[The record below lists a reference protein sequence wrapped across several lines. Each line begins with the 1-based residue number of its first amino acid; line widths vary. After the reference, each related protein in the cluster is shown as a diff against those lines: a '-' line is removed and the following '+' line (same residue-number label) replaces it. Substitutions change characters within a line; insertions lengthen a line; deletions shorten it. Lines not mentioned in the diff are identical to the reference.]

1 MKSKY
6 LLITMAALLFV
17 GCTTKEA
24 TNQPSA
30 NPNPVAESVSTSTE
44 SVASVKANVV
54 KSGTFISG
62 EHPTSGIVRLITKNG
77 KSTLELD
84 QSFKTSNMGP
94 DLVVILHRFNNVLG
108 STKPPYYPLKEG
120 DYVILASLKN
130 FNGSQSYPIPNSVNL
145 ANYKSAAI
153 WCRKFN
159 ATFGTAT
166 LK

>member
-1 MKSKY
+1 
-6 LLITMAALLFV
+6 MAALLFF
-17 GCTTKEA
+17 GCATKESA
-24 TNQPSA
+24 NQPSA
-30 NPNPVAESVSTSTE
+30 NPNTVAESVSTSTE
-44 SVASVKANVV
+44 SVAAVKGNVV

-108 STKPPYYPLKEG
+108 STKPPSYPLKEG